1 MSAKHLLRA
10 AFAGAVLLG
19 ACLFV
24 AKPTHGDPACTSYGQ
39 FATRSIDRSDVP
51 WQASAVEDPDQIRA
65 F

>member
-24 AKPTHGDPACTSYGQ
+24 ARPTDGHSADMAYGQ
-39 FATRSIDRSDVP
+39 LSIRAIDRTDVP
-51 WQASAVEDPDQIRA
+51 WQASAVDDPDQIRA